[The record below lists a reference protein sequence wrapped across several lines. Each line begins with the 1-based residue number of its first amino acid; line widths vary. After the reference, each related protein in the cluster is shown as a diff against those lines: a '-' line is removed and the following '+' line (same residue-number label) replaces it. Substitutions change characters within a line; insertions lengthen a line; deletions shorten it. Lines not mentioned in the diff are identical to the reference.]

1 MTTASTGSPD
11 GPSRNR
17 TAVTSATAIAPAD
30 RRQRLVVAS
39 AAEFPVGSRTILK
52 VGGREIGV
60 FHTRA
65 GLFALRNSCP
75 HQAAPLCLGTV
86 TGTTLPSKPGEYLW
100 GMEGRVLRCPWHG
113 WEFDLETGVGLYD
126 PYRHERVA
134 TYPVTIEGPDV
145 VLYA

>member
-1 MTTASTGSPD
+1 MTSKVAKK
-11 GPSRNR
+11 
-17 TAVTSATAIAPAD
+17 
-30 RRQRLVVAS
+30 QRYVVAK
-39 AAEFPVGSRTILK
+39 ADEFKPGARKILK

-60 FHTRA
+60 FHTTA

-75 HQAAPLCLGTV
+75 HQAAPLCLGPV
-86 TGTTLPSKPGEYLW
+86 TGTTLPSMPGEYVW
-100 GMEGRVLRCPWHG
+100 GMEGKVLRCPWHG

-134 TYPVTIEGPDV
+134 TYEVRVEDENV